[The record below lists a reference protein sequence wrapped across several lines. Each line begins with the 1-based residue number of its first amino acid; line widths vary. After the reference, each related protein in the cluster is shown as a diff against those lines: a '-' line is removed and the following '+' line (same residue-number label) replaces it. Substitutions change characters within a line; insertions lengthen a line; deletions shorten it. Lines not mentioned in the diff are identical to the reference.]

1 MRFCPFC
8 ANEVADEH
16 AQCPYCGKRLP
27 RRGRTT
33 GPNAPAEP
41 APPAAATP
49 GQNPAIAA
57 LGTAETLFAPA
68 LGAGQP
74 SAAPPAVGS
83 PAQRAIP
90 ASPGAPTL
98 PPPAAFARPNPSAAP
113 PTGSTQPPS
122 AIAAADPDPFAPVP
136 AAVTTAPPSAE
147 TIAAAPALV
156 APAFAAPAP
165 AGSTARAEGPAL
177 PEMPTDA
184 PPGFFGGVPYL
195 LAVRKARSAR
205 AKTIR
210 QLQQQN
216 DSEQRQLEEA
226 LRDLGKLARTLG
238 RRDPQ
243 AAGAMELLT
252 TLETRRA
259 DAAAGQA
266 NLDEQVQAAEQDF
279 AREAAVQNDAIGL
292 EQVEVQRLQT
302 DVSAQQDTLKQLKAR
317 VAQQDKL
324 IKQLEKDQA
333 SRQAQAAK
341 ATDAPE
347 REVATRAAAEIGVQ
361 AADLRRERDA
371 AQSEADALLGPLA
384 ESSANLSQAKGRLQ
398 AAQQQLAAARKQ
410 LESIKRQLEGDKRAQ
425 GMEVTRLDGEI
436 AEQLMAVGAALDA
449 DRVAEPAYEEL
460 YGRLDEHR
468 RALDT
473 RQQQSAYL
481 AAERENYDQT
491 AYRNGLL
498 ILGGGAGVVS
508 LLILLLALLF

>member
-41 APPAAATP
+41 APSAAATP
-49 GQNPAIAA
+49 GQNPAMAS

-74 SAAPPAVGS
+74 SAVPPVVGS

-90 ASPGAPTL
+90 ASPAAPTL
-98 PPPAAFARPNPSAAP
+98 PPPAAFARPSPSAAP
-113 PTGSTQPPS
+113 PIGSTQPPS
-122 AIAAADPDPFAPVP
+122 VVAAADPDPFAPVP

-147 TIAAAPALV
+147 TIVATPALV
-156 APAFAAPAP
+156 PPP
-165 AGSTARAEGPAL
+165 LAGGTARAEVPAL

-210 QLQQQN
+210 QLQLQN

-226 LRDLGKLARTLG
+226 LRDLGKLARTLD

-243 AAGAMELLT
+243 AAGAVELLT

-266 NLDEQVQAAEQDF
+266 NLDEQVQAAEEDF
-279 AREAAVQNDAIGL
+279 AREAAVQNETIGL
-292 EQVEVQRLQT
+292 EQVEVQRLQAEVT
-302 DVSAQQDTLKQLKAR
+302 ARQDTLKQLKAR
-317 VAQQDKL
+317 VGQQDKL

-361 AADLRRERDA
+361 AADLRRERDV
-371 AQSEADALLGPLA
+371 AQSEADTLLGPLA
-384 ESSANLSQAKGRLQ
+384 ESTANLSQAKGRLQ

-410 LESIKRQLEGDKRAQ
+410 LESVKRQLEGDKRAQ

-473 RQQQSAYL
+473 RQQQSAHL
-481 AAERENYDQT
+481 AAERENYDHT

-498 ILGGGAGVVS
+498 ILGGGAGIVS